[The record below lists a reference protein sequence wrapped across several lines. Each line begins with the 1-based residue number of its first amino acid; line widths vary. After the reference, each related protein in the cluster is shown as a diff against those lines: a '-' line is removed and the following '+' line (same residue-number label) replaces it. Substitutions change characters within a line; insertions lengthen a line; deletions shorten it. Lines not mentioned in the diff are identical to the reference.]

1 MLKEFILCHCRTSY
15 LQTVSRRY
23 SAPYRKTTISRRT
36 NPPVSVAPRMNSV
49 AQRVGISVATRA
61 RRNDRHISRSYG
73 SFLSGTKIERHMPRS
88 CRQIIGK
95 RTPITDSRPE
105 RPPHVPIRHTRN
117 SAPSSRAVYDLRRF
131 IPRSRVSTA
140 VMKPIR
146 KKCATFVF
154 DIKSE
159 GHANERD
166 HSGEHDRP
174 VQQAVRHRDPAPA
187 DRNRRSEQTRATDSL
202 QDEHRVLR
210 LGSSK
215 RKYAAN

>member
-1 MLKEFILCHCRTSY
+1 MIDIFLART
-15 LQTVSRRY
+15 VRY
-23 SAPYRKTTISRRT
+23 
-36 NPPVSVAPRMNSV
+36 
-49 AQRVGISVATRA
+49 
-61 RRNDRHISRSYG
+61 
-73 SFLSGTKIERHMPRS
+73 LSGTKIERHMPRS

-131 IPRSRVSTA
+131 IPRSRFSRPSGKRSEE
-140 VMKPIR
+140 MRYILI
-146 KKCATFVF
+146 F